1 MTSLNA
7 VAGRVQR
14 DVLRQYQAERAAIA
28 EEYRQHA
35 GDDPGAAMILFAK
48 RFEALAARYADRTV
62 EEVARALRLNRR
74 SRRAAASDLEAI
86 RRGAYQLM
94 LPGGKTAADVAAQL
108 AASEEIDTDFADALA
123 AIAEIPK

>member
-1 MTSLNA
+1 MNA

-14 DVLRQYQAERAAIA
+14 EVFRQYQAERAAMA
-28 EEYRQHA
+28 EEYLEQA

-94 LPGGKTAADVAAQL
+94 LPGGRTADDVAAQV
-108 AASEEIDTDFADALA
+108 AAGETIDTDFANELT
-123 AIAEIPK
+123 AILELPT

>member
-14 DVLRQYQAERAAIA
+14 EVFRQYQAERAAMA
-28 EEYRQHA
+28 EEYLEQSK
-35 GDDPGAAMILFAK
+35 GDAGAAMILFAK

-74 SRRAAASDLEAI
+74 SRRAAARDLEAI
-86 RRGAYQLM
+86 RKGAFHLM
-94 LPGGKTAADVAAQL
+94 LPGGRTAADVAAQV
-108 AASEEIDTDFADALA
+108 AANETIETDFANELT
-123 AIAEIPK
+123 AILETPT